1 MSTGTGRARPP
12 AALGRPSSGP
22 GTPAAPALVPP
33 PPAPDAAAPVTR
45 ISVLAPSTRVDVAL
59 PGDVPVAEL
68 LGVLV
73 DMTERAGPGDP
84 GRPGDPERHGDAVR
98 SADRPVGTAWT
109 LAPLGGAPVDPR
121 ETLDG
126 LGVLDGDQL
135 VLRRRGEAAPAPLY
149 DDVVDAV
156 AESTPAS
163 YRPWDAGWAHAL
175 GLAGAGVAGAVAVGA
190 LVAAGRGPGTAGG
203 LVTAGV
209 AALVAIL
216 AAVLGASSARLF
228 SRPGPAAVLGLL
240 ATGAGAVCGLAAVP
254 SETAAGSLTEG
265 AGTPHLLL
273 AAALALVAAGS
284 TLLGTARADRVAL
297 AVLVGLAT
305 AAGIATVV
313 GAVATVV
320 GALATA
326 RGAEVD
332 APAVAAGA
340 GAVALVVLSALP
352 RLGIALARLPLPQ
365 VPASAAELAEDAGPG
380 DPAALDRRAD
390 RAHAVLAGLA
400 GGTVAVLAA
409 AAAVLAAEPGEG
421 WRAVAGWVLAA
432 LLVVL
437 PALRSRSYANALPAT
452 ILLVGALVG
461 GAAVG
466 VGAVAA
472 APAGAARVGLAV
484 AAVVVGA
491 FAVLLGS
498 ALPERRSSPAARRA
512 VDLLEAVGIAAVIP
526 LALAVCDLYSAVR
539 LL

>member
-1 MSTGTGRARPP
+1 MSTGTGRGHAP
-12 AALGRPSSGP
+12 AALGRPPSG
-22 GTPAAPALVPP
+22 PAAPPGAALTPAP
-33 PPAPDAAAPVTR
+33 FPAPDAAAPVTR

-73 DMTERAGPGDP
+73 EMTERPDP
-84 GRPGDPERHGDAVR
+84 DGADERPARHGDALR
-98 SADRPVGTAWT
+98 SADRPGGTAWT

-121 ETLDG
+121 QTLDG

-135 VLRRRGEAAPAPLY
+135 VLRRRADAAPAPLY

-156 AESTPAS
+156 AESSPAS
-163 YRPWDAGWAHAL
+163 YRPWDEGWAHAL
-175 GLAGAGVAGAVAVGA
+175 GLAGAATAGAVALGA

-203 LVTAGV
+203 LVTAGA
-209 AALVAIL
+209 AALLAIL
-216 AAVLGASSARLF
+216 AGLLGAAAPRLF
-228 SRPGPAAVLGLL
+228 SRPGAAAVLGPL
-240 ATGAGAVCGLAAVP
+240 ATAAAAVCGLAAVP
-254 SETAAGSLTEG
+254 SDAPDAGALTTG

-305 AAGIATVV
+305 AAGIATLV

-320 GALATA
+320 GALAAA
-326 RGAEVD
+326 RGAEVG

-352 RLGIALARLPLPQ
+352 RLGVALARLPLPQ
-365 VPASAAELAEDAGPG
+365 VPASAAELADDAGPG
-380 DPAALDRRAD
+380 DPASLDRRAD

-400 GGTVAVLAA
+400 AGTVAVLAA
-409 AAAVLAAEPGEG
+409 AAAVLAAVPADG
-421 WRAVAGWVLAA
+421 WQGTAGWVLAV
-432 LLVVL
+432 LLVLL
-437 PALRSRSYANALPAT
+437 PALRSRSYANALPASV
-452 ILLVGALVG
+452 LLVGALVG

-472 APAGAARVGLAV
+472 APAGAARVGIAV
-484 AAVVVGA
+484 AAVVVG
-491 FAVLLGS
+491 VLTVVLGS
-498 ALPERRSSPAARRA
+498 VLPRRRASPGARRA
-512 VDLLEAVGIAAVIP
+512 VDLLEGVGIAAVIP
-526 LALAVCDLYSAVR
+526 LALAVCDLYTAVR

>member
-1 MSTGTGRARPP
+1 MSTGTGRGHLPV
-12 AALGRPSSGP
+12 ALGRPSERPGP
-22 GTPAAPALVPP
+22 PAGPALVPTGST
-33 PPAPDAAAPVTR
+33 PDDAAPVTR
-45 ISVLAPSTRVDVAL
+45 ISVLAPTTRVDVAL
-59 PGDVPVAEL
+59 PGDVPVADL

-73 DMTERAGPGDP
+73 EMTERAAPPEGPP
-84 GRPGDPERHGDAVR
+84 AWRGDAVR
-98 SADRPVGTAWT
+98 SADRPATTGWT

-121 ETLDG
+121 HTLDG

-135 VLRRRGEAAPAPLY
+135 VLRRRGAAAPAPLY

-175 GLAGAGVAGAVAVGA
+175 GLAGAATAGALALGA

-203 LVTAGV
+203 LVTAG
-209 AALVAIL
+209 AAAVLAIL
-216 AAVLGASSARLF
+216 AGVLGASSTRLF
-228 SRPGPAAVLGLL
+228 SRAGPGAVLGLL
-240 ATGAGAVCGLAAVP
+240 ATAAAAVCGLAAVP
-254 SETAAGSLTEG
+254 ADGTSIDSLPSLFDG

-273 AAALALVAAGS
+273 AAALALVTAGA
-284 TLLGTARADRVAL
+284 TLLGAPRTDRVAL

-305 AAGIATVV
+305 ASGVATAL

-320 GALATA
+320 GALAAA
-326 RGAEVD
+326 RGAEVG

-400 GGTVAVLAA
+400 GGTVAVLACSAAVIA
-409 AAAVLAAEPGEG
+409 AAPGEG
-421 WRAVAGWVLAA
+421 WRGAAGWVLAV

-437 PALRSRSYANALPAT
+437 PALRSRSYANAVPAT
-452 ILLVGALVG
+452 ILLLGAVVG

-466 VGAVAA
+466 AGAVAG
-472 APAGAARVGLAV
+472 APPGIARVGLAV
-484 AAVVVGA
+484 AAVVVGGV
-491 FAVLLGS
+491 AVLLGS
-498 ALPERRSSPAARRA
+498 VVPGRRSSPAARRA
-512 VDLLEAVGIAAVIP
+512 VDLLEGLGIVAVIP
-526 LALAVCDLYSAVR
+526 LALAVCDLYTAVR

>member
-1 MSTGTGRARPP
+1 MSTGTGRRPPP
-12 AALGRPSSGP
+12 AALGRPSSGSV
-22 GTPAAPALVPP
+22 APALVPP
-33 PPAPDAAAPVTR
+33 PVAPDAAAPVTR
-45 ISVLAPSTRVDVAL
+45 ISVLAPTTRVDVAL

-73 DMTERAGPGDP
+73 DMTERAEQGAPD
-84 GRPGDPERHGDAVR
+84 RSGDAVR
-98 SADRPVGTAWT
+98 SADRPAGTAWT

-121 ETLDG
+121 ETLDD

-135 VLRRRGEAAPAPLY
+135 VLRRRAEAAPAPLY

-163 YRPWDAGWAHAL
+163 YRPWDADWAHAL
-175 GLAGAGVAGAVAVGA
+175 GLAGAGVAGAVALGA

-203 LVTAGV
+203 LVTAGA
-209 AALVAIL
+209 AALLAIL

-254 SETAAGSLTEG
+254 SETGDAGPLTTG

-332 APAVAAGA
+332 PPAVAAGA
-340 GAVALVVLSALP
+340 GAVALVVLSAMP
-352 RLGIALARLPLPQ
+352 RLGIA
-365 VPASAAELAEDAGPG
+365 
-380 DPAALDRRAD
+380 
-390 RAHAVLAGLA
+390 
-400 GGTVAVLAA
+400 
-409 AAAVLAAEPGEG
+409 
-421 WRAVAGWVLAA
+421 
-432 LLVVL
+432 
-437 PALRSRSYANALPAT
+437 
-452 ILLVGALVG
+452 
-461 GAAVG
+461 
-466 VGAVAA
+466 
-472 APAGAARVGLAV
+472 
-484 AAVVVGA
+484 
-491 FAVLLGS
+491 
-498 ALPERRSSPAARRA
+498 
-512 VDLLEAVGIAAVIP
+512 
-526 LALAVCDLYSAVR
+526 
-539 LL
+539 

>member
-1 MSTGTGRARPP
+1 MSTGTGRGP
-12 AALGRPSSGP
+12 APVALGRPSERPGP
-22 GTPAAPALVPP
+22 PAGPALVPTPAAP
-33 PPAPDAAAPVTR
+33 DDAAPVTR
-45 ISVLAPSTRVDVAL
+45 ISVLAPTTRVDVAL
-59 PGDVPVAEL
+59 PGDVPVADL

-73 DMTERAGPGDP
+73 EMTERAAPPEGPPPWRG
-84 GRPGDPERHGDAVR
+84 EAVR
-98 SADRPVGTAWT
+98 SADRPAATGWT

-121 ETLDG
+121 HTLDG

-175 GLAGAGVAGAVAVGA
+175 GLVGA
-190 LVAAGRGPGTAGG
+190 ATAGTLALGALLAAGRGPGTAGG
-203 LVTAGV
+203 LVTAGAAAAV
-209 AALVAIL
+209 AVLAAL
-216 AAVLGASSARLF
+216 LGASSTRLF
-228 SRPGPAAVLGLL
+228 SRAGAGAVLGLL
-240 ATGAGAVCGLAAVP
+240 ATAAGAVCGLAAVP
-254 SETAAGSLTEG
+254 VEDATAGALLDG

-273 AAALALVAAGS
+273 ASALALVTAGAS
-284 TLLGTARADRVAL
+284 LLGTARTDRVAL
-297 AVLVGLAT
+297 AVLVGLTT
-305 AAGIATVV
+305 AAGIATAV

-320 GALATA
+320 GALAAA
-326 RGAEVD
+326 RGTDVS

-365 VPASAAELAEDAGPG
+365 VPASAAELAQDAGPG

-400 GGTVAVLAA
+400 GGTVAALAA
-409 AAAVLAAEPGEG
+409 SAAVLAAAPGEG
-421 WRAVAGWVLAA
+421 WQGTAGWVLAV

-437 PALRSRSYANALPAT
+437 PALRSRSYANAVPAA
-452 ILLVGALVG
+452 ILLLGAVVG

-466 VGAVAA
+466 AGAVAA
-472 APAGAARVGLAV
+472 APPGIARVGLAL
-484 AAVVVGA
+484 AAVVAGGLC
-491 FAVLLGS
+491 VLLGS
-498 ALPERRSSPAARRA
+498 ALPGRRSSPAMRRA
-512 VDLLEAVGIAAVIP
+512 VDLLEGLGITAVIP
-526 LALAVCDLYSAVR
+526 LALAVCDLYTAVR

>member
-12 AALGRPSSGP
+12 AALGHPPSGP
-22 GTPAAPALVPP
+22 GTNGAPALVPLP
-33 PPAPDAAAPVTR
+33 VTPDPAAPVTR
-45 ISVLAPSTRVDVAL
+45 ISVLAPTTRVDVAL

-73 DMTERAGPGDP
+73 DMTERGDP
-84 GRPGDPERHGDAVR
+84 GEAPDRRDDAVR
-98 SADRPVGTAWT
+98 SADRPAGTAWT

-135 VLRRRGEAAPAPLY
+135 VLRRRSEAAPAPLY

-175 GLAGAGVAGAVAVGA
+175 GLAGAAVAGAVALGA

-203 LVTAGV
+203 LVTAGA
-209 AALVAIL
+209 AALVAVL

-254 SETAAGSLTEG
+254 SETGDTGPLTQG
-265 AGTPHLLL
+265 VGTPHLLL

-320 GALATA
+320 GAPATA

-409 AAAVLAAEPGEG
+409 AAAVLAAEPGGG
-421 WRAVAGWVLAA
+421 WRSTAGWVLAV
-432 LLVVL
+432 LLVLL

-452 ILLVGALVG
+452 ILLLGALVG

-466 VGAVAA
+466 VEAVAA
-472 APAGAARVGLAV
+472 APPGAARVGLAV
-484 AAVVVGA
+484 AAVVVA
-491 FAVLLGS
+491 ALAVLLGS
-498 ALPERRSSPAARRA
+498 ALPGRRSSPAARRT
-512 VDLLEAVGIAAVIP
+512 VDLLEGVGIAAVIP

-539 LL
+539 LR

>member
-1 MSTGTGRARPP
+1 MSTGTGRGHPP
-12 AALGRPSSGP
+12 VALGRPSERPGP
-22 GTPAAPALVPP
+22 PAGPALVPA
-33 PPAPDAAAPVTR
+33 PAPPDDAAPVTR
-45 ISVLAPSTRVDVAL
+45 ISVLAPTTRVDVAL
-59 PGDVPVAEL
+59 PGDVPVADL

-73 DMTERAGPGDP
+73 EMTERAAPPEGPPAWRG
-84 GRPGDPERHGDAVR
+84 EAVR
-98 SADRPVGTAWT
+98 SADRPAATGWT

-121 ETLDG
+121 DTLDG

-175 GLAGAGVAGAVAVGA
+175 GLVAALTAGVLALGA
-190 LVAAGRGPGTAGG
+190 LVAAGRGPGTADG

-209 AALVAIL
+209 AALVAVL
-216 AAVLGASSARLF
+216 TGVLGASSTRLF
-228 SRPGPAAVLGLL
+228 ARPGPGAVLGLL
-240 ATGAGAVCGLAAVP
+240 ATGAAAVCGLAAVP
-254 SETAAGSLTEG
+254 VDGGSGGSLLDG

-273 AAALALVAAGS
+273 AAALALVTAGA
-284 TLLGTARADRVAL
+284 TLLGTGRADRVAL
-297 AVLVGLAT
+297 GVLVGLAT
-305 AAGIATVV
+305 ASGVATAV

-320 GALATA
+320 GAVAAA
-326 RGAEVD
+326 RGAEVG

-352 RLGIALARLPLPQ
+352 RLGIALSRLPLPQ
-365 VPASAAELAEDAGPG
+365 VPASAAELAEDTGPG
-380 DPAALDRRAD
+380 DPATLDRRAD
-390 RAHAVLAGLA
+390 RAHAVLSGLA

-409 AAAVLAAEPGEG
+409 SAAVLAAAPGPG
-421 WRAVAGWVLAA
+421 WPGTAGWVLAA
-432 LLVVL
+432 LLVLL
-437 PALRSRSYANALPAT
+437 PALRSRSYANAVPAT
-452 ILLVGALVG
+452 ILLLGAVVG

-472 APAGAARVGLAV
+472 APPGLPRVGIAV
-484 AAVVVGA
+484 AAVAAGGL
-491 FAVLLGS
+491 AVLLGS
-498 ALPERRSSPAARRA
+498 ALPARRSSPAARRA
-512 VDLLEAVGIAAVIP
+512 VDLLEGLGIAAVIP

>member
-1 MSTGTGRARPP
+1 M
-12 AALGRPSSGP
+12 
-22 GTPAAPALVPP
+22 AP
-33 PPAPDAAAPVTR
+33 
-45 ISVLAPSTRVDVAL
+45 
-59 PGDVPVAEL
+59 
-68 LGVLV
+68 
-73 DMTERAGPGDP
+73 
-84 GRPGDPERHGDAVR
+84 
-98 SADRPVGTAWT
+98 
-109 LAPLGGAPVDPR
+109 PVDPR
-121 ETLDG
+121 RTLDG

-135 VLRRRGEAAPAPLY
+135 VLRRRTAAAPAPLY

-175 GLAGAGVAGAVAVGA
+175 GLVGAAAAGAVALGA

-203 LVTAGV
+203 LVTAGA
-209 AALVAIL
+209 AALLAVL
-216 AAVLGASSARLF
+216 AATLGASSARLF
-228 SRPGPAAVLGLL
+228 SRAGPAAVLGLL
-240 ATGAGAVCGLAAVP
+240 ATGAAAVCGLAAVP
-254 SETAAGSLTEG
+254 SDATRDGASLVDG

-284 TLLGTARADRVAL
+284 TLLGTARTDRVAL

-305 AAGIATVV
+305 AAGIATAV

-320 GALATA
+320 GALAAA
-326 RGAEVD
+326 RGADVD

-365 VPASAAELAEDAGPG
+365 VPASAAELAEDIGPG

-400 GGTVAVLAA
+400 GGTVAVLAT
-409 AAAVLAAEPGEG
+409 AAAVLATFPGEG
-421 WRAVAGWVLAA
+421 WRGTAGWVLAV

-452 ILLVGALVG
+452 ILLVGAIVG

-466 VGAVAA
+466 AGAVAA
-472 APAGAARVGLAV
+472 APPGIARVGLAV
-484 AAVVVGA
+484 VAVAVGGL
-491 FAVLLGS
+491 AVLLGS
-498 ALPERRSSPAARRA
+498 AVPRRRSSPAARRT
-512 VDLLEAVGIAAVIP
+512 VDLLEGLGIAAVIP
-526 LALAVCDLYSAVR
+526 LALAVCDLYTAVR